1 MSPWLGILLVLA
13 SLGLLLGGCHYGSR
27 RFSLAAELSRKTVHM
42 GMGLICTLFPLIFDA
57 TWPVL
62 LLAGVA
68 VASLLVL
75 RLLPTL
81 RTTLGSSL
89 HGVARSSLGELYFPV
104 AVAAVWYISVDK
116 PLYYGLSVLVL
127 TLADAFA
134 ALIGTRYGQQ
144 RYTTAEGHKTWEG
157 SFTFFFAAFLC
168 IHVPL
173 LLMTTIGR
181 AECLLIA
188 LLIAVL
194 VMLVEAVA
202 WRGLDN
208 LFIPLGVCILLNVY
222 DSYTALQILI
232 RIVFILLVIIGLF
245 IVRSRSK
252 LDDAAILGA
261 SLVTYLSMTAGGW
274 QWVLAPGI
282 LFVNYLFLGPVKKT
296 AEERV
301 HTIHT
306 TLVVTLPGLFWLL
319 LYYRHPNPE
328 FFLNYNLAYMA
339 ELICIFIAQWAFEF
353 KTKSL
358 GRITAKAGLVSLAM
372 IMTPYFVIT
381 FKDLRATECV
391 FVLTCALLSG
401 QLFRFLQPQI
411 RDCPLDLGRYLRQ
424 GAIGFAIST
433 LPLITTAFF
442 DF

>member
-1 MSPWLGILLVLA
+1 MNPWLGILLVLA

-57 TWPVL
+57 IWPVL

-81 RTTLGSSL
+81 RTTIGSSL

-116 PLYYGLSVLVL
+116 PLYYSLSVLVL

-222 DSYTALQILI
+222 DSYTALQILL

-274 QWVLAPGI
+274 QWVLAPAM
-282 LFVNYLFLGPVKKT
+282 LFVISLFWGPAKKT
-296 AEERV
+296 VEERM
-301 HTIHT
+301 HTIHII
-306 TLVVTLPGLFWLL
+306 LALTLPGLFWLL
-319 LYYRHPNPE
+319 LYYRHRDPA
-328 FFLNYNLAYMA
+328 FFLSYNLAYMV
-339 ELICIFIAQWAFEF
+339 ELVCIFIVQWAFAD
-353 KTKSL
+353 KTKNL
-358 GRITAKAGLVSLAM
+358 VGITATAALASFAM
-372 IMTPYFVIT
+372 IMTPYWVFSFEGWWRMEIVI
-381 FKDLRATECV
+381 
-391 FVLTCALLSG
+391 ALMCSLLGG
-401 QLFRFLQPQI
+401 QLFCLLQPQI
-411 RDCPLDLGRYLRQ
+411 RDCPQDLGRYLRQ
-424 GAIGFAIST
+424 GTIGFSVSL
-433 LPLITTAFF
+433 LPLLAPFF
-442 DF
+442 SG